1 MAHVLKAIYENGVL
15 RPLERLDLEEHEEV
29 RITVESLGAQLER
42 PERHDGADPLEGVRA
57 ATGIPDLAEHFDDY
71 RFGRRRP

>member
-1 MAHVLKAIYENGVL
+1 MSQIVKAIYQNGVL
-15 RPLERLDLEEHEEV
+15 KPLERLDLEEHEQV
-29 RITVESLGAQLER
+29 RITVESLPHHSAKSEAQ
-42 PERHDGADPLEGVRA
+42 DGADPLEGVRA